1 MTEPTPFTLSTPNG
15 PLHGLVDFPAA
26 PGERP
31 AVVICHGF
39 KGFME
44 WAFFPYLATLLAER
58 GFVSVRVNL
67 SGSGLLP
74 GEDRVS
80 DPAAFRRNTHSRDM
94 EHPPRPPPREHVFQS
109 KEAAPPAP
117 APLPLLEE

>member
-1 MTEPTPFTLSTPNG
+1 MTEPTPFTLATPNG

-80 DPAAFRRNTHSRDM
+80 DPAAFRRNTHSREVAD
-94 EHPPRPPPREHVFQS
+94 
-109 KEAAPPAP
+109 
-117 APLPLLEE
+117 LLATLGAVG